1 MLAAPTGRAA
11 KRMSDLTGREAR
23 TIHRLLEVEFDAG
36 GKLKFKHNE
45 SDPLECDVV
54 VVDEMSMV
62 DVILLLKVFLR
73 ALKLN
78 CRLIMVGDSDQLPSV
93 GAGNL
98 LKSLIE
104 SKCIPVIELKEIFR
118 QAERSCIVTNAHK
131 IVRGEM
137 PDLTQKNNDF
147 FFFFKRSQPE
157 MAINLIID
165 LAKKRLA

>member
-62 DVILLLKVFLR
+62 DVILLKVF
-73 ALKLN
+73 
-78 CRLIMVGDSDQLPSV
+78 
-93 GAGNL
+93 
-98 LKSLIE
+98 
-104 SKCIPVIELKEIFR
+104 
-118 QAERSCIVTNAHK
+118 
-131 IVRGEM
+131 
-137 PDLTQKNNDF
+137 
-147 FFFFKRSQPE
+147 
-157 MAINLIID
+157 
-165 LAKKRLA
+165 